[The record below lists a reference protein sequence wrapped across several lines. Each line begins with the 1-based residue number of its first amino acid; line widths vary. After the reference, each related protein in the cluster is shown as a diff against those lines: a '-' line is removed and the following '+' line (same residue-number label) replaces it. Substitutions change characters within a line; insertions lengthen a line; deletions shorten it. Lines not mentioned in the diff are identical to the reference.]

1 MSDYRITDK
10 NQIKR
15 RPDRGHYDKATVY
28 RIIDEALLCHIG
40 FVQDG
45 QPFVIP
51 ALHVRQDN
59 KLLIHGAS
67 VSRMLKYIEAG
78 NQMSISIA
86 IVDDIVLAKA
96 AFNQSINYRAVV
108 LFGKG
113 KLIEDEAEKLQAL
126 EYFTDGFMPG
136 LWDDVRKPYKNELK
150 ATSIVSIK
158 IEEASAKIRSTPPMD
173 DEEDHSLPIWAGMLP
188 IKQVIQTPVKA
199 DYTDDSVP
207 VPEYVKKYLSER

>member
-1 MSDYRITDK
+1 MSDYKITDK
-10 NQIKR
+10 NKIKR
-15 RPDRGHYDKATVY
+15 RPDRAHYDKDTVY
-28 RIIDEALLCHIG
+28 KIIDEALLCHIG
-40 FVQDG
+40 FVQGG

-78 NQMSISIA
+78 NQVSISIS
-86 IVDDIVLAKA
+86 IVDDIVLAKT

-108 LFGKG
+108 LLGKG
-113 KLIEDEAEKLQAL
+113 ELIKDEAEKLQAL

-150 ATSIVSIK
+150 ATSIVAIE
-158 IEEASAKIRSTPPMD
+158 IEEASAKIRDTPPGD
-173 DEEDHSLPIWAGMLP
+173 DKEDRDLPVWAGLL
-188 IKQVIQTPVKA
+188 PVKQIIEAPVTA

-207 VPEYVKKYLSER
+207 VPEYVKKYISKK

>member
-1 MSDYRITDK
+1 MSDYKITEK
-10 NQIKR
+10 NKIKR

-28 RIIDEALLCHIG
+28 GIIDEALLCHIG
-40 FVQDG
+40 FIQDG

-96 AFNQSINYRAVV
+96 AFNQSVNYRAVV

-113 KLIEDEAEKLQAL
+113 KLIEDETEKLQAL

-150 ATSIVSIK
+150 ATSIVAIE

-173 DEEDHSLPIWAGMLP
+173 DEEDHDLPIWAGVLP

-199 DYTDDSVP
+199 DYTDASVP
-207 VPEYVKKYLSER
+207 VPEYVEKYISER